1 MTGLF
6 STPAPAVQAPAPM
19 PDADSTAVQEAN
31 RKAQSDILARA
42 GRTSTILTAPKDRG
56 SSNAPYTST
65 TLGAGTS

>member
-6 STPAPAVQAPAPM
+6 STPTPTPQAPAPM
-19 PDADSTAVQEAN
+19 PDSNSAAVMEAQ

-56 SSNAPYTST
+56 GAAPYAST